1 MSPMRMLES
10 GIPLSL
16 LLDLV
21 MGPESAELL
30 EQERSA
36 QNGRLVGLAKSTPD
50 GPAVPRSAV

>member
-21 MGPESAELL
+21 LGPESAELL
-30 EQERSA
+30 EKERSPE
-36 QNGRLVGLAKSTPD
+36 NGRLVGLAQSAPD
-50 GPAVPRSAV
+50 GPPLPGSPV